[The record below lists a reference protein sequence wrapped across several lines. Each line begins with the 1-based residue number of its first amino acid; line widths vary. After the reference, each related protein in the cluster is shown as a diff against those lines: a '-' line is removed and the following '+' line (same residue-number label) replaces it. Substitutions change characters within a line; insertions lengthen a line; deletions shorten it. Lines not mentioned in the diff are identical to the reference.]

1 MWKKDGKFRETAQW
15 PEKKNNPKRRGKK
28 KKNRGKENI
37 IEIDQEN
44 VSELEDVCLQV
55 DRVYWMSS
63 RIVKKITQAHSKV
76 HYCLI
81 DKEMTY

>member
-1 MWKKDGKFRETAQW
+1 MVNLERLPSDLKKQIIQKEGA
-15 PEKKNNPKRRGKK
+15 KK